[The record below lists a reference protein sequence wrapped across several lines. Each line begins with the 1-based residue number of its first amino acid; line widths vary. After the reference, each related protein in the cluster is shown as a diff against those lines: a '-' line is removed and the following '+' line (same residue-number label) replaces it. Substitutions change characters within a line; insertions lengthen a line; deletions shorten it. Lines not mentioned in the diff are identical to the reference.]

1 MCEDNKYI
9 TTKMLE
15 DSTNVCD
22 NGISYKI
29 PHGINSDKFYS
40 LVKEFVDL
48 LRIKGLTVR
57 QAQLLFQVCSEYILD
72 TKLN

>member
-29 PHGINSDKFYS
+29 PHGINSDKPKFCFKCVPNIY
-40 LVKEFVDL
+40 
-48 LRIKGLTVR
+48 
-57 QAQLLFQVCSEYILD
+57 
-72 TKLN
+72 

>member
-22 NGISYKI
+22 NGISYI

-57 QAQLLFQVCSEYILD
+57 QAQILFQVCSEYILD